1 MKVAI
6 PKEPFDLAQQAG
18 NGFGLCGIVMRKPF
32 DVLLHDGDAHGDVEP
47 IQDMLRGRCHV
58 SRHVDDRV
66 STVSHECHWLVFLPT
81 LILQNFMQSPLGL
94 VIMTLDK
101 PKVAARAICGDGFAD
116 GDLEMRLTSV
126 ARPNIA
132 TVDTD
137 GDLALRVGK
146 LGALVGTGF
155 NETVTLIRKFGLHP
169 RGHTPQM
176 SADGVWI

>member
-1 MKVAI
+1 M
-6 PKEPFDLAQQAG
+6 
-18 NGFGLCGIVMRKPF
+18 
-32 DVLLHDGDAHGDVEP
+32 
-47 IQDMLRGRCHV
+47 

-155 NETVTLIRKFGLHP
+155 NETVTLI
-169 RGHTPQM
+169 
-176 SADGVWI
+176 